1 MTGRHVLVIDD
12 NAQSRKLLRDI
23 VLACGHGVDCVAS
36 GAEGLARIGAGGIDL
51 LILDIMMPGMDGFEV
66 VRQLKAGDTT
76 GRLPI
81 LVVTAL
87 DDDGA
92 AARLAAAGVRAQL
105 AKPVDRRQLKA
116 ALDSLLAAKGGA
128 GA

>member
-1 MTGRHVLVIDD
+1 MTSHRILVIDD

-23 VLACGHGVDCVAS
+23 VLACGHDVDCVAS
-36 GAEGLARIGAGGIDL
+36 GAEGLARIGAGDVDL

-66 VRQLKAGDTT
+66 VRQLKAGGTT

-87 DDDGA
+87 NDDGA
-92 AARLAAAGVRAQL
+92 AARLTAAGVTAQL

-116 ALDSLLAAKGGA
+116 ALDSLLAVKGGA
-128 GA
+128 GT